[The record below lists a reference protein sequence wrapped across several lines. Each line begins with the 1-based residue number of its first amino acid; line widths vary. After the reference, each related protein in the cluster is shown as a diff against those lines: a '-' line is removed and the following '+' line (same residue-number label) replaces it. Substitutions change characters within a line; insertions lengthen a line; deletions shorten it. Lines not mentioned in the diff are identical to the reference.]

1 MKKLAGLLAAL
12 TFIFFSSTIWLFVVN
27 LGLRGEKKP
36 KSGQVAKKKSEA
48 SASDE
53 AGEKSIRQ
61 QVKSDLEEKY
71 RADRVS
77 YQAQI
82 QSLRLDKERLRES
95 LNEIEEIRSEEK
107 TGLESETG
115 QLKEKLTK
123 LKKELEEVKNQLQ
136 EVNMRLEITQARLEE
151 CKKGRSQ

>member
-36 KSGQVAKKKSEA
+36 KSGQVARKSE
-48 SASDE
+48 ASDE

-61 QVKSDLEEKY
+61 QIKNDLEEKY

-115 QLKEKLTK
+115 QLKEKLTR
-123 LKKELEEVKNQLQ
+123 LEKELKEVKNELQ

>member
-36 KSGQVAKKKSEA
+36 KSVQVAKKSEA

-53 AGEKSIRQ
+53 AGGKSIRQ
-61 QVKSDLEEKY
+61 QIKSDLEEKY

>member
-36 KSGQVAKKKSEA
+36 KVAKAVRKSEVK
-48 SASDE
+48 DKP
-53 AGEKSIRQ
+53 GPKSIRYQ
-61 QVKSDLEEKY
+61 IKSDLEEKY

-82 QSLRLDKERLRES
+82 QSLRLDKERLKES
-95 LNEIEEIRSEEK
+95 LNEIEEMRSEEK